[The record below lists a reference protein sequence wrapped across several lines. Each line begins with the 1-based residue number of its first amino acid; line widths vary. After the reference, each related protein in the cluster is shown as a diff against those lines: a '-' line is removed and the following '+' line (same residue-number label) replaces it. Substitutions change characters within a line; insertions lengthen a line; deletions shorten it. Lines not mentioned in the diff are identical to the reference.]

1 MEAQNQHCR
10 GEPCR
15 TMAGASRSY
24 HPSTSLRQ
32 GYARQAGLRMTHW
45 MMAFVGIVSCVL
57 LTGCAPIERQQAR
70 VKGWWAQLT
79 GTASGAITVTRE
91 TVEGTV
97 EVGKQAVE
105 GAQEML
111 QDLQDRTAKVQEGIE
126 KMQEGKKLLEEGV
139 K

>member
-1 MEAQNQHCR
+1 MRAR
-10 GEPCR
+10 R
-15 TMAGASRSY
+15 VRSGAIGGS
-24 HPSTSLRQ
+24 SLVLLWSLFLF
-32 GYARQAGLRMTHW
+32 G
-45 MMAFVGIVSCVL
+45 VL

-79 GTASGAITVTRE
+79 GTASGAIVTTRE

-97 EVGKQAVE
+97 EAGKQAVE
-105 GAQEML
+105 DAQEML

-126 KMQEGKKLLEEGV
+126 KMQEGKTLIEEGV